1 MLLWVMVLRRDWV
14 LTACYRRAR
23 DLILGLDHFSYD
35 LSHIVDLL
43 IQRWVIVLIICMKF
57 HPCT

>member
-1 MLLWVMVLRRDWV
+1 M